1 MNNGNITSTHR
12 MSASTL
18 CTKENSALEFITNP
32 NTGNIFFVCGNVTG
46 YVSPKVREN
55 LDSVTIN
62 DLQFAEVSIDGKEPV
77 PCLMMKGTENVVKT
91 LGENL
96 IH

>member
-1 MNNGNITSTHR
+1 MNNGNITSTNR
-12 MSASTL
+12 MSASAL
-18 CTKENSALEFITNP
+18 CAKENSAIEFINNP
-32 NTGNIFFVCGNVTG
+32 HTGNIFFACGNVTG

-55 LDSVTIN
+55 LDSVSIN
-62 DLQFAEVSIDGKEPV
+62 ELQFAEVSIDGKEPV
-77 PCLMMKGTENVVKT
+77 PCLMMRGTDNVVKT